1 MPRAPPRHW
10 PIRANTAS
18 CSVRAHR
25 CLRHPYPPN
34 RFTPVSAL
42 RTFIVED
49 NLLIYENLV
58 TTLQELAG
66 VEVIGHARDEAH
78 AVRWLRQA
86 QPFEL
91 MIVDIYLLSG
101 SGLGVL
107 KAAQEVQ
114 PGVRRVVLTNRAT
127 PDIRERCAQLGADRV
142 FDKSCELEALISYC
156 EQIADGSPTTPGGLH

>member
-1 MPRAPPRHW
+1 MLA
-10 PIRANTAS
+10 
-18 CSVRAHR
+18 V
-25 CLRHPYPPN
+25 
-34 RFTPVSAL
+34 TPL

-49 NLLIYENLV
+49 NPLIYDHLA

-78 AVRWLRQA
+78 AVQWLRQA

-107 KAAQEVQ
+107 KAAQDARLSA
-114 PGVRRVVLTNRAT
+114 RRVVLTNRAT
-127 PDIRERCAQLGADRV
+127 PDIRQRCAQLGADRV
-142 FDKSCELEALISYC
+142 FDKSCELEELISYC
-156 EQIADGSPTTPGGLH
+156 ERIADGSATAPGGLH